1 MLVPIRQLYP
11 VRLES
16 PAETRNIALETN
28 LPVAPI
34 LQPKI
39 FFRNT
44 SGVDSLR
51 VQLFHILNLGVS
63 DDPLLT
69 GSFTTALFDEVVGP
83 NELLW
88 HVFPAVAL
96 MDSGI
101 VQHQITLSTS
111 GASADVILEM
121 WVEGM
126 FEESLSV
133 LPSYEPIVI

>member
-34 LQPKI
+34 LHPKV

-69 GSFTTALFDEVVGP
+69 GSYTTALFDEVIGP

-88 HVFPAVAL
+88 HVFPSVAL
-96 MDSGI
+96 MESGI
-101 VQHQITLSTS
+101 VQHQITLSIS
-111 GASADVILEM
+111 GAAADVILEM